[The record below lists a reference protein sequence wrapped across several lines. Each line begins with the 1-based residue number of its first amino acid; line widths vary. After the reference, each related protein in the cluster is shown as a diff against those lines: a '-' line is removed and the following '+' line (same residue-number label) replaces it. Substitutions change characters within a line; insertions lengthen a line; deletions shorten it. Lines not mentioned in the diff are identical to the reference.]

1 MTHRSVLLQEVLQYT
16 APQTGEVVIDGTV
29 GFAGHSLALCQEIG
43 ETGLLIGIDQDNYAL
58 SESEKALRACP
69 AKVQLIK
76 GNFRKIA
83 DIVSEKGLEQADIIL
98 LDLGMSSF
106 QIDSSQRGFS
116 FLRNEPLLMTMDSSA
131 DFTASDII
139 NTWAEEEIANVI
151 FAYGQEH
158 FAKRIAKNIVLA
170 RNSEP
175 ITTTGQ
181 LVDIIEKS
189 VPVWYRHKKTH
200 PATKTF
206 QALRIAVNDELLV
219 LEEGLA
225 GAWQVLKTGGRLAV
239 ITFHSLEAKIVKDF
253 FNKQKKAQVG
263 EIITKSAVKPTRE
276 EIKQNPRARSAQ
288 LRVIKKI

>member
-16 APQTGEVVIDGTV
+16 APQKGEVVIDGTV

-43 ETGLLIGIDQDNYAL
+43 ETGLLVGIDQDDYAL
-58 SESEKALRACP
+58 SESEKTLQACP
-69 AKVQLIK
+69 AKVELVK

-83 DIVSEKGLEQADIIL
+83 DIVSEKDLGQADIVL

-106 QIDSSQRGFS
+106 QIDSSERGFS
-116 FLRNEPLLMTMDSSA
+116 FLRDEPLLMTMDGSA

-170 RNSEP
+170 RDGEP

-181 LVDIIEKS
+181 LVEIIEKS

-225 GAWQVLKTGGRLAV
+225 DAWQILKTGGRLAV

-253 FNKQKKAQVG
+253 FNKQKKVQAG